1 MISAVS
7 IYVIPEGE
15 TRRIKTYSV
24 FVVTMFWSI
33 FAYFWLLVI
42 LGISSKVDIIIIIIV
57 IIIIVII
64 ILTKDRVEI
73 WEAASTLAFIPL
85 VIITSWM
92 AERGWLDWAF
102 PGAKVRIIIIV
113 IDIIIIIIIIIII
126 SVNVSR
132 RGDQLKY
139 LPCVGA

>member
-42 LGISSKVDIIIIIIV
+42 LGISSKVDIIIIIIF
-57 IIIIVII
+57 IIVII
-64 ILTKDRVEI
+64 ILNKDRVEI